1 VSVRAREK
9 SFSRPFSLPFF
20 RFLAE
25 PQRRRFGVF
34 ALSLSDALIRILRK
48 YASSLTHSLALSRAL
63 ARRNFSFQQD
73 KKKKKKKRK
82 KKKTTTTATT
92 TTTKKKKMTTTTT
105 TTGRA
110 RKKVEKK
117 QKGKT
122 KRNERAAGRFPPVIP
137 RLPSA
142 TTTMTLG
149 ERRGRD
155 EGIDAFLMEDETDDA
170 LFSSDPGL
178 FWKEIDADPG
188 DFFSFDTDYN
198 NENGVGDAG
207 DTTDARSSGS
217 IVAPMSLEETTTD
230 AYYFGTDMRVAKTPE
245 RVVCAADCKTFSPD
259 GGDDVGGEMLF
270 VPTPLASGGDR
281 AVMITPDFYSR
292 RNRLENV
299 FQEEEAEENVDG
311 GSSRNYLKDL
321 AAMHGIVLRSTN
333 GDDNVVDDEAFTEEN
348 VKTAVVAAA
357 TTEDST
363 VTYEEHADNNS
374 NTTIDNKKRKESKKS
389 STTPTPTSQTTRTT
403 AVSTRS
409 ISKAKE
415 DAERLKSLAS
425 RKRWE
430 ATLKTY
436 TAIEKTSIAE
446 AKLQNLEEVA
456 LQQKKILKSE
466 SNNRAVRN
474 KKRSSARS
482 SEFSEEDVVSESLKK
497 HAVEHVSHMSS
508 QEEVLDPGAKK
519 YKRKRR
525 ARQEHERRVIAKPN
539 ALLFTRQTKE
549 NIPPATAFGKV
560 IVSEK
565 VFDDGGEE
573 EAQIGWMT
581 RTRKREREERQKE
594 KEQKITITRNS
605 SFSTLF
611 DDIDDCFYQDDN
623 STKVS
628 PRKKKYQKKKENKAK
643 QAGDQEATNAKV
655 NISAI
660 VSKGAKATDLI
671 LCSTTGQERLI
682 GCFECGITK
691 TPQWRQGKHGP
702 KTLCNRC
709 GVAYRKRQLLNQS
722 TIF

>member
-1 VSVRAREK
+1 MC
-9 SFSRPFSLPFF
+9 
-20 RFLAE
+20 
-25 PQRRRFGVF
+25 

-48 YASSLTHSLALSRAL
+48 YTSSLTHSLALSRAL

-82 KKKTTTTATT
+82 KKTTTTAT

-389 STTPTPTSQTTRTT
+389 STTPTPTSQTTRTA

-605 SFSTLF
+605 SFSTIF